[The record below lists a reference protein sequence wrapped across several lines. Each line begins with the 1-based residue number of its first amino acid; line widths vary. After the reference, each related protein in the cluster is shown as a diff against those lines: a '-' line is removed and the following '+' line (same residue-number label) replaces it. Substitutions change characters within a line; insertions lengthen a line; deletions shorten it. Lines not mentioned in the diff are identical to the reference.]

1 MIYPQHFEQK
11 TGFDTIRRLLRETC
25 TNPLALALIEQ
36 ISFSA
41 SFAEI
46 HRALTETEEFRQIL
60 LFDRGFPNQ
69 ETYDLTPEL
78 KRLRI
83 EGTYLNVD
91 ALFNLKSSLG
101 SIFDCLDFFKRTA
114 SRKFPLLSARSSLIK
129 PDVSIIR
136 RIDAIM
142 DDKGRIRD
150 TASVRLGEIRREL
163 AIQMAEVGKRV
174 QQVLR
179 KAKSSGWAEKD
190 VEPTIR
196 NGRLVIP
203 VGASHKRK
211 LKGFI
216 HDESA
221 TGSTVY
227 IEPDEVFET
236 NNAIRES
243 ELEERREIIRI
254 LIEFA
259 SYLRPQLEELQSA
272 YQYMGYIDFLRA
284 KARLAINTEGR
295 MPVLRNKP
303 ALDWVEARHPLLYL
317 SHTAQK
323 KSVVPLNIK
332 LDNTERILVISG
344 PNAGGKSV
352 CLKTIGLMQYMVQCG
367 LLIPLQETSE
377 VGIFSKLFIDIGDEQ
392 SLENDLSTYSSHLYN
407 MRHFLEH
414 VDENSL
420 FLIDEFGVGTEPQ
433 AGGAIAESIL
443 SRINLKMAYG
453 VVTTHYANLKLMA
466 EKHPGIMNGA
476 MLFDQTKMEPLY
488 ILQTGKPGSSFAF
501 EIARKI
507 GFEEGL
513 LAEAA
518 EKTGRTQLDFE
529 EELHKLESEK
539 RGLREQTQKFKMAD
553 DFLEETINKYEQ
565 LKREIEVKKKE
576 ILEKARVEAR
586 KIVDEA
592 NRVIEKTIKDIK
604 ESQADKEKTRIAR
617 DILQKKSDELVAE
630 DIKVQQIEE
639 MNSEKSLKKAAP
651 TTPQQASPPK
661 KPQSNPVSEH
671 SKQQNPV
678 IDPLVKQGDMVR
690 LNGQSGVGVVELI
703 KGKEA
708 VVAFGSVR
716 LKCLYEK
723 LVKAS
728 SADMKQSSSLRP
740 PSMYGKYLD
749 EMQSKL
755 EEYRLTIDLRGK
767 RAEEALTELRKYIDD
782 AVLLDIF
789 EVRILHGKGDGILR
803 QLVREHLSNVDE
815 VKEYRDEALERGG
828 HGITVVK
835 FR

>member
-25 TNPLALALIEQ
+25 TNPLALELIDQ
-36 ISFSA
+36 ISFTNN
-41 SFAEI
+41 FGEI

-60 LFDRGFPNQ
+60 LFERGFPNQ
-69 ETYDLTPEL
+69 DSFDLIPEL
-78 KRLRI
+78 NRLRI
-83 EGTYLNVD
+83 EGTYLNTN
-91 ALFNLKSSLG
+91 ALFDLKSSLG
-101 SIFDCLDFFKRTA
+101 GIFECLDFFKRSA
-114 SRKFPLLSARSSLIK
+114 SRKYPLLSARSSLIK
-129 PDVSIIR
+129 PDVTIIR

-163 AIQMAEVGKRV
+163 TMQMAEVGKRV
-174 QQVLR
+174 QSILR
-179 KAKSSGWAEKD
+179 KAKSSGWSD
-190 VEPTIR
+190 DGVEPTVR

-211 LKGFI
+211 LKGLI

-236 NNAIRES
+236 NNAIREL

-259 SYLRPQLEELQSA
+259 SYLRPQLEELLEA
-272 YQYMGYIDFLRA
+272 YRYMGIIDFLRA
-284 KARLAINTEGR
+284 KARFAVDTESR
-295 MPVLRNKP
+295 MPVLRREP
-303 ALDWVEARHPLLYL
+303 GLDWIEARHPLLYL
-317 SHTAQK
+317 NHRAQK
-323 KSVVPLNIK
+323 KSIVPLNLK
-332 LDNTERILVISG
+332 LDTTERVLVISG

-352 CLKTIGLMQYMVQCG
+352 CLKTIGLIQYMVQCG
-367 LLIPLQETSE
+367 MLAPIQETSA
-377 VGIFSKLFIDIGDEQ
+377 VGIFDKILIDIGDEQ

-407 MRHFLEH
+407 MRHFLENA
-414 VDENSL
+414 DKNSL

-443 SRINLKMAYG
+443 SRLNLKQAYG

-466 EKHPGIMNGA
+466 EKHPGILNGA
-476 MLFDQTKMEPLY
+476 MLFDQSKMEPLY
-488 ILQTGKPGSSFAF
+488 ILQTGRPGSSFAF

-507 GFEEGL
+507 GFSDDL

-529 EELHKLESEK
+529 EELSKLESEK
-539 RGLREQTQKFKMAD
+539 RELREQSRKFRMAD
-553 DFLEETINKYEQ
+553 DFLEETINKYDQ
-565 LKREIEVKKKE
+565 LRKGLDLKKRD
-576 ILEKARVEAR
+576 ILERAKADAR
-586 KIVDEA
+586 RIVDEA
-592 NRVIEKTIKDIK
+592 NKMVEKTIREIR
-604 ESQADKEKTRIAR
+604 ENQADKEKTKTAR
-617 DILQKKSDELVAE
+617 EQLQQQTDELLKEIDVAQE
-630 DIKVQQIEE
+630 
-639 MNSEKSLKKAAP
+639 SEKPKPNAANKP
-651 TTPQQASPPK
+651 KQPPK
-661 KPQSNPVSEH
+661 GANSAAENEKKLSVHQETPHPV
-671 SKQQNPV
+671 KVITPGPV
-678 IDPLVKQGDMVR
+678 VPGDQVR
-690 LNGQSGVGVVELI
+690 LSGQTGIGIVEQI

-708 VVAFGSVR
+708 VVAFGSIK

-723 LVKAS
+723 LEKAT
-728 SADMKQSSSLRP
+728 DRDLKNLTGLRP

-749 EMQSKL
+749 DMQSKL
-755 EEYRLTIDLRGK
+755 EQYQLTIDLRGK
-767 RAEEALTELRKYIDD
+767 RAEETLTELRRYLDD
-782 AVLLDIF
+782 AVLLDMF

-803 QLVREHLSNVDE
+803 HLVREYLAGMSE
-815 VKEYRDEALERGG
+815 VKSFKDEALERGG